1 MLFYGNDFYWIFF
14 PMSQYIGFAIVPVI
28 NIGGTSNKTDDDTIK
43 NYDKND
49 ILFKVF
55 QRKTR
60 V

>member
-14 PMSQYIGFAIVPVI
+14 RMSQYIEFPIVPVI
-28 NIGGTSNKTDDDTIK
+28 NIGGTSNKTDDDKIK

-49 ILFKVF
+49 KLFKVF

>member
-1 MLFYGNDFYWIFF
+1 
-14 PMSQYIGFAIVPVI
+14 MSQYIGFPIVPVI
-28 NIGGTSNKTDDDTIK
+28 NIGKTSNKTADDKIK

-49 ILFKVF
+49 KLFKVF

>member
-1 MLFYGNDFYWIFF
+1 
-14 PMSQYIGFAIVPVI
+14 MSQCIGFAIVPVI

-43 NYDKND
+43 NNDKND
-49 ILFKVF
+49 KLFKVF

>member
-14 PMSQYIGFAIVPVI
+14 RISRYIGFAVVPVI

-49 ILFKVF
+49 KLFKVF

>member
-1 MLFYGNDFYWIFF
+1 
-14 PMSQYIGFAIVPVI
+14 MSQYIGFAIVPVI
-28 NIGGTSNKTDDDTIK
+28 NIGGTSNKTADDTLK

-49 ILFKVF
+49 KLFKVF